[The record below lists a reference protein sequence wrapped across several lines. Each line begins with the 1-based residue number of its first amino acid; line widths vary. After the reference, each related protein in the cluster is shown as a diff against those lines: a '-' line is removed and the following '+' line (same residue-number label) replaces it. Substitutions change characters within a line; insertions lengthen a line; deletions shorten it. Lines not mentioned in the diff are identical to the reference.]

1 VHLTC
6 KKSHSGNPG
15 GFFREDLWE
24 IQPNPWLPWKN
35 MLAVQKLSHLLIA
48 MFFLLPKTKTKM
60 KIK

>member
-1 VHLTC
+1 MEVHLTC

-35 MLAVQKLSHLLIA
+35 MLAVQKPSHLLIA
-48 MFFLLPKTKTKM
+48 VFFFY
-60 KIK
+60 